1 MEEIESKIIKQS
13 SETIT
18 IVKEGIGES
27 KITQTP
33 NEIIIEV
40 K

>member
-1 MEEIESKIIKQS
+1 MEEIESKIIRRPG
-13 SETIT
+13 ETIT

-33 NEIIIEV
+33 NEITIEV

>member
-1 MEEIESKIIKQS
+1 MDKVESKIIK
-13 SETIT
+13 EDNKTTT
-18 IVKEGIGES
+18 IVKDGDKES

-33 NEIIIEV
+33 SEITIEV

>member
-1 MEEIESKIIKQS
+1 MDKVESKIIRRPG
-13 SETIT
+13 ETIT

-27 KITQTP
+27 KIIQTP